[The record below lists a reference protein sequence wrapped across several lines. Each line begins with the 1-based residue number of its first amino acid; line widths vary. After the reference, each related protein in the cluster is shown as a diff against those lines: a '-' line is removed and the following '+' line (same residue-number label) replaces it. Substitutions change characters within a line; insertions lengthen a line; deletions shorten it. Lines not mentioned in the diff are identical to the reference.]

1 MFKKLTTLAVAAVA
15 GIMLLAGCA
24 PKESPTEV
32 VQKANFYQNHKN
44 FESVKHY
51 YTADFVGKETDE
63 GKTIEYNFDELK
75 SLCEI
80 VTCMTSPDFS
90 LEKFFALIKDNKKIV
105 AKMESSTEEIDQM
118 SQLLSMMSAEKKQ
131 QLNAEFQQEF
141 IKPTQEAIQKTA
153 ASFKVIEEKVD
164 GDTATV
170 TAEADSYDVNDE
182 GKVFKDGKIK
192 IVYTLKKID
201 NEWKI
206 TKTVETEK

>member
-15 GIMLLAGCA
+15 GIMLLTGCG

-32 VQKANFYQNHKN
+32 VQKADFYQNYKN
-44 FESVKHY
+44 FESVEHY
-51 YTADFVGKETDE
+51 YTADFVEKDGSTS
-63 GKTIEYNFDELK
+63 YNLSELK
-75 SLCEI
+75 VMCKFLK
-80 VTCMTSPDFS
+80 CMTSTNFS
-90 LEKFFALIKDNKKIV
+90 FEEFFALIKDNKNI
-105 AKMESSTEEIDQM
+105 AESLEIPTEEIDEIG
-118 SQLLSMMSAEKKQ
+118 QLLSMMSAEQKQ

-206 TKTVETEK
+206 TKAVETEK